1 MTAVLIVG
9 AGPTGLT
16 LACSLARQGATVRV
30 IDKST
35 GHHRVSRGKALNGR
49 SLEVLADLGL
59 GERFAAA
66 GRTGLVFRKYFA
78 GEHVSDTDP
87 SADVVPSPQA
97 RYQVPLSIP
106 QWRTEELLRERL
118 AEYGV
123 SVETGAELARF
134 TQDEHGVHADLADG
148 RRITAGYLVGCDG
161 ARSTVRR
168 QLGVA
173 FEGSTDEDQA
183 MFCGDVEVEG
193 DLDPTV
199 WHQWFDQDGAVLLCP
214 FEDTPVWQLQAT
226 PELGPDGRPVPPTLE
241 SFQRLFDRYARMP
254 GVRLRNATW
263 LSTWRANVR
272 LAESYRAGR
281 VFLAGDAAHVHPF
294 AGGLGMNTGIQDAWN
309 LGWKL
314 AHVLAGQAG
323 DGLLDS
329 YQEERLPVAAVAL
342 DLSTSALAK
351 VMEAVR
357 VPGVGVEAVATPDL
371 RGLSIHYR
379 WSRLAGGGTDAPG
392 EGPRPGDRA
401 PDAPGHRPGGEPVR
415 LYDLF
420 AGGRFTLLGFGP
432 TARAAL
438 AGWGPEVRT
447 VAVGTAGDGAA
458 RDGRGGAGTAEDP
471 DVLLDTDGHARRAYG
486 ITGDALVLVR
496 PDHHL
501 ALVAPADGGARVRA
515 YLAGL
520 GR

>member
-16 LACSLARQGATVRV
+16 LACSLARQGVDVRV
-30 IDKST
+30 IDKSP
-35 GHHRVSRGKALNGR
+35 GHHRVSRGKALNAR

-59 GERFAAA
+59 GERLAAA

-78 GEHVSDTDP
+78 GAYVSDTDP
-87 SADVVPSPQA
+87 SADVVPSPGA
-97 RYQVPLSIP
+97 RYLTPLSIP
-106 QWRTEELLRERL
+106 QWRTEELLRDRL
-118 AEYGV
+118 AEDGV
-123 SVETGAELARF
+123 TVETGVELLRF
-134 TQDEHGVHADLADG
+134 TQDGHGVRADLTDG
-148 RRITAGYLVGCDG
+148 RRITADYLVGCDG

-173 FEGSTDEDQA
+173 FEGSTDEEQT
-183 MFCGDVEVEG
+183 MFCGDVEVDG

-214 FEDTPVWQLQAT
+214 FEGTPVWQFQAS

-241 SFQRLFDRYARMP
+241 GFQRLFDRYARMP

-314 AHVLAGQAG
+314 ARVLAGQAG
-323 DGLLDS
+323 DALLDS
-329 YQEERLPVAAVAL
+329 YQQERLPVAALAL
-342 DLSTSALAK
+342 DLSTAALAK
-351 VMEAVR
+351 VMAAVR
-357 VPGVGVEAVATPDL
+357 VPGVGVEAVATQDL
-371 RGLSIHYR
+371 RGLGIHYR
-379 WSRLAGGGTDAPG
+379 WSSLAGGSQDAPG
-392 EGPRPGDRA
+392 DGPRPGDRA
-401 PDAPGHRPGGEPVR
+401 PDAPGHRPGGGPVR

-432 TARAAL
+432 AARAAL
-438 AGWGPEVRT
+438 AGWGPQVRT
-447 VAVGTAGDGAA
+447 VAVGPAPDGAGDAGAPE
-458 RDGRGGAGTAEDP
+458 GP

-501 ALVAPADGGARVRA
+501 ALVAPADGGPQIRA